1 MCAALGAGPL
11 VSIPRLII
19 IDSLWQME
27 YDISHRFSRPN
38 WYWHHND

>member
-11 VSIPRLII
+11 VSILSLII
-19 IDSLWQME
+19 IDSIWQME
-27 YDISHRFSRPN
+27 YDFSHRLSRPD